1 MVRADDVLGGKSSK
15 CVQREEPN
23 YFSAIISSQ
32 FVDGITVSASPHLPD
47 VSRVHRLHV
56 RRGGPGGTLQSTG
69 FSTAGPPWTWR
80 ARLEPVAKAQEDCQS
95 LINGGHLFP
104 GKLTKYAPD
113 PPLVD

>member
-1 MVRADDVLGGKSSK
+1 MHPKMPSQN
-15 CVQREEPN
+15 C
-23 YFSAIISSQ
+23 FSAIISSQ

-47 VSRVHRLHV
+47 VSRV
-56 RRGGPGGTLQSTG
+56 RRGGLGSTLQSTG
-69 FSTAGPPWTWR
+69 FSTACPPLTWR
-80 ARLEPVAKAQEDCQS
+80 ARLEPIAKAQEDCQS